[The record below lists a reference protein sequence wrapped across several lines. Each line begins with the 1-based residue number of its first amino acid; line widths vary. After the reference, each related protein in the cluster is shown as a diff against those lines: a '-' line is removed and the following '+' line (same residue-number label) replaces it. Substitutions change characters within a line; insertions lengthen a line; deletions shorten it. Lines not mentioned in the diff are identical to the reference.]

1 MACLPQWKRHD
12 FHVCVKHDVE
22 FRMAFLL
29 IIDGSCTSGY
39 GSVPL
44 NAPFI
49 AFGCCDVT
57 FFGFIHGGFQ
67 GGVGLS
73 LICGEITCVWVS
85 SLNHSFLENGK
96 AFPVRCLE
104 V

>member
-1 MACLPQWKRHD
+1 MACLPQWKRHG
-12 FHVCVKHDVE
+12 FHVCGKHDVE
-22 FRMAFLL
+22 FRVVFLL

-57 FFGFIHGGFQ
+57 FFRFIHRGFQ
-67 GGVGLS
+67 GGFGLS
-73 LICGEITCVWVS
+73 LIDVFDVGEITCVWVA
-85 SLNHSFLENGK
+85 SLICFLKEAK
-96 AFPVRCLE
+96 HFL
-104 V
+104 

>member
-22 FRMAFLL
+22 FRVAFLL
-29 IIDGSCTSGY
+29 IIDGSCTSSY

-49 AFGCCDVT
+49 AFRWCDAT
-57 FFGFIHGGFQ
+57 FCGFIHGGFQ
-67 GGVGLS
+67 GGFGLS
-73 LICGEITCVWVS
+73 LINVFDVGEITCVWVA
-85 SLNHSFLENGK
+85 SLICSLKAAKHFL
-96 AFPVRCLE
+96 
-104 V
+104 